1 MSTLFKVPGIISGR
15 FFGLLLDV
23 LIFILTIFYLGRK
36 KALYIRRVPSID
48 AIEEAIGRSTE
59 MGKPVYF
66 SYGLAWSGFDLNVLT
81 GISLLAYIARMCARS
96 DTRVIVPTGGSE
108 GSYIVRPT
116 AEETVKTAYTLE
128 GKPEMFNPD
137 DIPFLSGQQYAYI
150 GKYVGMM
157 QREPPGAVIATFGS
171 SEHLNIA
178 ETANALGA
186 ITINAPGY
194 AGNISVLACASDFL
208 MWPEEAPAAAA
219 YLSREPMELASIRV
233 QDILKWAAIAIILVG
248 LIAVTGGSNIIN
260 RLISS

>member
-1 MSTLFKVPGIISGR
+1 MSTLFKIPGIISGR
-15 FFGLLLDV
+15 FMGLLLDIA
-23 LIFILTIFYLGRK
+23 IFVLTIFYITRK
-36 KALYIRRVPSID
+36 KLLYIRRVPSID

-81 GISLLAYIARMCARS
+81 GISLLAYIARICARN
-96 DTRVIVPTGGSE
+96 DTRIIVPTGGSE

-116 AEETVKTAYTLE
+116 AEETVKTAYMLE
-128 GKPEMFNPD
+128 GKPELFNPD

-178 ETANALGA
+178 ETANALGS

-194 AGNISVLACASDFL
+194 AGNIAVLACASDYL

-233 QDILKWAAIAIILVG
+233 QDIMKWLAIITIFVG
-248 LIAVTGGSNIIN
+248 LIIATSGSNFLN
-260 RLISS
+260 RLLST